1 MVKKSLKRKKAKR
14 IKLKE
19 NFNIKK
25 IKKLIKQELY
35 TNYTENGKKKEE
47 NIFESLYLISSKEE
61 KENDYNKR
69 YSKYIAEQFNSTLV
83 NMLITY
89 INNNS
94 SFPRDFQLE
103 SNFIY
108 NLINLIKHIFIK
120 EIELVNFTLLIDKMG
135 WKHQK
140 IDHWTYFLI
149 LGIYAKILVGNEE
162 ESNKLIDFFQIKNN
176 KFLEYYKMI
185 VDEDIP
191 KKVDKNEITIKII
204 NKRFKQ
210 ITKPINSYCKQ
221 NYINYNAI
229 VDEIANMS
237 QPYGEESNGAQLYN
251 NEYLK
256 LKINKKNDLAF
267 NLQRDFKNTEFFPNY
282 QNNNPN
288 YNNNNN
294 INSQNF
300 QANILKIDNEFCQND
315 IYSINNNKNKYNNI
329 EYNNNQS
336 CYLPSFN
343 FVNKPSLQYSLNFEN
358 NYSNNDLFYLKVKS
372 HLVWFQ
378 KAIFSHI
385 V

>member
-25 IKKLIKQELY
+25 IKKLIKKELY

-83 NMLITY
+83 QMLITY

-103 SNFIY
+103 QNFIY
-108 NLINLIKHIFIK
+108 NLINLIKHIFMK
-120 EIELVNFTLLIDKMG
+120 ELELVNFTLLIDKMG

-140 IDHWTYFLI
+140 IDHWTYFCI

-176 KFLEYYKMI
+176 KFLESYKMI

-229 VDEIANMS
+229 VDKIAHMS
-237 QPYGEESNGAQLYN
+237 QPYGEESNGIQLYN

-256 LKINKKNDLAF
+256 LKMNKKNDLAF
-267 NLQRDFKNTEFFPNY
+267 NLQGDFKNADFFPNY
-282 QNNNPN
+282 QNNNQN
-288 YNNNNN
+288 YNNN
-294 INSQNF
+294 INSQIF
-300 QANILKIDNEFCQND
+300 QTSILKIDNDFCQND
-315 IYSINNNKNKYNNI
+315 INSINNNKNKYNNI

-336 CYLPSFN
+336 CYLPSLN
-343 FVNKPSLQYSLNFEN
+343 LVNKPSFQYSLKFEN
-358 NYSNNDLFYLKVKS
+358 NFSNNDFNNY
-372 HLVWFQ
+372 
-378 KAIFSHI
+378 I
-385 V
+385 

>member
-19 NFNIKK
+19 NFNVKK
-25 IKKLIKQELY
+25 IKKLIKHELY
-35 TNYTENGKKKEE
+35 TNYAENGKKEDE
-47 NIFESLYLISSKEE
+47 NIFESLSLNNSKEE
-61 KENDYNKR
+61 KEKDYNKR

-162 ESNKLIDFFQIKNN
+162 ESNIIIDFFQNKNN

-210 ITKPINSYCKQ
+210 ITKPVNSYCKQ

-288 YNNNNN
+288 YNNN

-358 NYSNNDLFYLKVKS
+358 NYSNNDFNN
-372 HLVWFQ
+372 F
-378 KAIFSHI
+378 I
-385 V
+385 